1 VACDEVF
8 LVEAMRK
15 RRDSKAFTLIEAMLA
30 MAILAAAAAGILL
43 PYAGGAAVQVDAAR
57 RTLAAHL
64 ASDLLEEIAATPF
77 GDIVG
82 KWHGYTEAE
91 GQVRDASGEVFTDP
105 AYVHFSRQATCQ
117 TLTMGSQVMIWAT
130 VDVYHRGNRMV
141 HIGTM
146 LGDQ

>member
-8 LVEAMRK
+8 LVEAMRR

-43 PYAGGAAVQVDAAR
+43 PYASGAAVQVEAAQ

-77 GDIVG
+77 ANIVST
-82 KWHGYTEAE
+82 WHGYTEAE
-91 GQVRDASGEVFTDP
+91 GQIRGASGLPLEGP
-105 AYVHFSRQATCQ
+105 AYAGLRRQVTCQ

-130 VDVYHRGNRMV
+130 VDVYHRGNQMV
-141 HIGTM
+141 HIGSM